1 MALNFVLTI
10 DMFVLA
16 VSSLYAFFK
25 TPPQFLQTPRKS
37 QLLGLLES
45 PHFFSTILSEPS
57 FQSNNL
63 VQLV

>member
-16 VSSLYAFFK
+16 VSSFYAFFK

-45 PHFFSTILSEPS
+45 PRFFSTILSEPS
-57 FQSNNL
+57 F
-63 VQLV
+63 